1 MIRTT
6 TQSDSPVVEITV
18 EGSVTNQDLEATIQA
33 LQAAFDRDGKTRVI
47 EIIQHFTG
55 IELAALGLMCGWACR
70 WRGRSNG
77 SRSSPTA
84 DRSARGPYG
93 WAMSESDKP
102 LRAQIDD
109 AIAVV
114 QRDLEILRSPSSIGG
129 GADNRSVIADLEA
142 ELAGLKEARANVGP
156 HDT

>member
-1 MIRTT
+1 VN
-6 TQSDSPVVEITV
+6 P
-18 EGSVTNQDLEATIQA
+18 
-33 LQAAFDRDGKTRVI
+33 
-47 EIIQHFTG
+47 
-55 IELAALGLMCGWACR
+55 
-70 WRGRSNG
+70 
-77 SRSSPTA
+77 
-84 DRSARGPYG
+84 
-93 WAMSESDKP
+93 ESDKP

-142 ELAGLKEARANVGP
+142 ELAQLKEARASVGP